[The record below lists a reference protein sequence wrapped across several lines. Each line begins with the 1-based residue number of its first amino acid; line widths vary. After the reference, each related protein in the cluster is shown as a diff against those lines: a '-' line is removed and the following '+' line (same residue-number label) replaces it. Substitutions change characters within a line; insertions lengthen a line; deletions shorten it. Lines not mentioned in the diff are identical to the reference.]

1 MFAWVLDAIL
11 KFAPAYRKL
20 GGDVVDAPMRVYAA
34 WRVVRDSLPDP
45 EPMIIH
51 CGSPHVLLPRRQNG
65 NHLARCFIVEVGLL
79 ASLQTVEAPG
89 VPNKSGSLLPTPPQ
103 LDLIAHR

>member
-20 GGDVVDAPMRVYAA
+20 GGDAVDAPMRVYAA
-34 WRVVRDSLPDP
+34 WRVARDSLPDP

-51 CGSPHVLLPRRQNG
+51 CGSPLELMITFCYPGDRPGNIRRIPLLWR
-65 NHLARCFIVEVGLL
+65 
-79 ASLQTVEAPG
+79 
-89 VPNKSGSLLPTPPQ
+89 
-103 LDLIAHR
+103 